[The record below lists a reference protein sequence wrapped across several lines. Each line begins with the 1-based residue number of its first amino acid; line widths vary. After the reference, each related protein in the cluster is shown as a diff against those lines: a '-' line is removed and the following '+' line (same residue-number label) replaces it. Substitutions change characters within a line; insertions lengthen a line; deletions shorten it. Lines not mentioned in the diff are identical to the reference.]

1 MSTHTIPE
9 IFALKACSH
18 SSCSFWSGEF
28 SVIFQHWP
36 QSLPSFN
43 LSLIWFNIRVI
54 MKKSRKMWNYLVIY
68 HLQKKPQRYSY
79 TFVVSTSLF
88 IIHTCNSQYYRH
100 FPQSANAN
108 ARPNACKVK
117 MLVHCHAWNIG
128 RLKYYAHIYISNYAF
143 FCTYCTCAPLLHLH
157 Y

>member
-9 IFALKACSH
+9 IFAPKVCTH
-18 SSCSFWSGEF
+18 SSCSSWSGEF

-79 TFVVSTSLF
+79 TFVVCTSLF
-88 IIHTCNSQYYRH
+88 IMHTCNSQYYRH
-100 FPQSANAN
+100 FPQSWRNH
-108 ARPNACKVK
+108 RTFLQ
-117 MLVHCHAWNIG
+117 MQMQMQDQMHAKWKYSSTAMHEILEGSNIM
-128 RLKYYAHIYISNYAF
+128 HTYI
-143 FCTYCTCAPLLHLH
+143 
-157 Y
+157 